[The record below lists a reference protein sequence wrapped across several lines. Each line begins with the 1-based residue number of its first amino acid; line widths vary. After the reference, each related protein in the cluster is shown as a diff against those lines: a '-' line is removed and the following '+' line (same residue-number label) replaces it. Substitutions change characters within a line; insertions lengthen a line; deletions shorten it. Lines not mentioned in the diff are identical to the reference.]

1 MKSVFG
7 LLLIV
12 SLYGMVGCV
21 EFKKDVSEFE
31 NPENQV
37 WEIVCLEENP
47 PYNVFWV
54 KYISP
59 ERLPL
64 ENEMLICEENQ
75 EPIEE

>member
-1 MKSVFG
+1 MKAVFG

-21 EFKKDVSEFE
+21 EFREDVSEFE

-37 WEIVCLEENP
+37 WEIVCSGENP
-47 PYNVFWV
+47 SDTFWV

-64 ENEMLICEENQ
+64 ENEILICEENQ